1 MAEPISST
9 GNTTGLPANLAAG
22 LCAIFTLLGGVI
34 FYFVE
39 KKDAF
44 VRYWA
49 VQSIFFGGT
58 WFVFNIAM
66 TILISIAGVLP
77 GLHFILVPLL
87 MLLQAVIHLV
97 FFVFWI
103 IGIIKAL
110 QGERWEYPF
119 ISAQC
124 RRLFPSLAP

>member
-9 GNTTGLPANLAAG
+9 GSTTGFPANLAAA
-22 LCAIFTLLGGVI
+22 LCAIFTLLGGII
-34 FYFVE
+34 FYCIE

-58 WFVFNIAM
+58 WFAFNIAM
-66 TILISIAGVLP
+66 TILTSAAGVLP
-77 GLHFILVPLL
+77 VLHFILVPSLVLL
-87 MLLQAVIHLV
+87 HAVIHLV
-97 FFVFWI
+97 FLVFWF

-119 ISAQC
+119 VSAQC
-124 RRLFPSLAP
+124 HRLFPTLVP

>member
-9 GNTTGLPANLAAG
+9 GNTTGIPANLAAA
-22 LCAIFTLLGGVI
+22 LCAIFILLGGIV
-34 FYFVE
+34 FYFIE

-58 WFVFNIAM
+58 WFAFNIGM
-66 TILISIAGVLP
+66 TILISVAGILP
-77 GLHFILVPLL
+77 VLHFVLVPSLVL
-87 MLLQAVIHLV
+87 VHALVHLI
-97 FFVFWI
+97 FLIFWF

-110 QGERWEYPF
+110 QSERWEYPF
-119 ISAQC
+119 VSAQC
-124 RRLFPSLAP
+124 RRLFPNLVP